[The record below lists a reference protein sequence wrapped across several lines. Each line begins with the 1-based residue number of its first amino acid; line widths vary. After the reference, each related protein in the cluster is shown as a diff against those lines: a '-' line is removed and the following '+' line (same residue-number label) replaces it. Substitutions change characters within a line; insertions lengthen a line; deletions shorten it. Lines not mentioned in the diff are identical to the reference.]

1 MIVSGVGRLTRD
13 AEEKKV
19 GEFSLAKLSIASDR
33 RVKRKGEWTKEASFY
48 DCDLW
53 GKAGLIPYLKKG
65 TQVFIVG
72 ELVQD
77 SWEKDGKKYNKLK
90 IDVQQIELLGG
101 KKDNASP
108 APVNPPNSFKD
119 DNPFDDSSIP
129 F

>member
-1 MIVSGVGRLTRD
+1 MLVSGIGRLVRD

-19 GEFSLAKLSIASDR
+19 GEYSLAKLVVAHNR

-53 GKAGLIPYLKKG
+53 NKAGLIPYLKKG

-77 SWEKDGKKYNKLK
+77 SWEKDGKKQSRLK
-90 IDVQQIELLGG
+90 IDVQQIDLIGG
-101 KKDNASP
+101 KKDSASP
-108 APVNPPNSFKD
+108 APSKNTSGFSGVSFED
-119 DNPFDDSSIP
+119 DIP